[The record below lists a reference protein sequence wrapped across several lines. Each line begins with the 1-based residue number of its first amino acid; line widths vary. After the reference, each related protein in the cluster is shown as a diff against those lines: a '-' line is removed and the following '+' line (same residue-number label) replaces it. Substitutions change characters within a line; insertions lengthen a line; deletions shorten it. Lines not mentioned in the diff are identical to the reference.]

1 MCTLFTLLDGTV
13 QKRLAHQSR
22 EGETCDI
29 GVKFAGLVKICV
41 LSLYKYSECKPYSKQ

>member
-1 MCTLFTLLDGTV
+1 MRTLFTLLHGTV

-29 GVKFAGLVKICV
+29 GVKWMVKIFRTCQDLCFV
-41 LSLYKYSECKPYSKQ
+41 TVQVF